1 MNALL
6 ALPKRNLVGIT
17 QQQSSKIQHVPA
29 SEHECP
35 ASAPKRN
42 LVGITQQQ
50 SNKIQHVPASEHE
63 CPASVAQKKPR
74 HSSRVARFNMS
85 LPASMNALLALPK
98 RNLVGITQQQ
108 SSKIQHV
115 PASEHECPASVAKK
129 KPRGNNTAAE

>member
-35 ASAPKRN
+35 A
-42 LVGITQQQ
+42 
-50 SNKIQHVPASEHE
+50 
-63 CPASVAQKKPR
+63 
-74 HSSRVARFNMS
+74 SSRVARFNMS

>member
-35 ASAPKRN
+35 AS
-42 LVGITQQQ
+42 I
-50 SNKIQHVPASEHE
+50 
-63 CPASVAQKKPR
+63 
-74 HSSRVARFNMS
+74 
-85 LPASMNALLALPK
+85 
-98 RNLVGITQQQ
+98 
-108 SSKIQHV
+108 
-115 PASEHECPASVAKK
+115 AKE

>member
-29 SEHECP
+29 SEHVECYS
-35 ASAPKRN
+35 ASC
-42 LVGITQQQ
+42 V
-50 SNKIQHVPASEHE
+50 
-63 CPASVAQKKPR
+63 
-74 HSSRVARFNMS
+74 M
-85 LPASMNALLALPK
+85 PK